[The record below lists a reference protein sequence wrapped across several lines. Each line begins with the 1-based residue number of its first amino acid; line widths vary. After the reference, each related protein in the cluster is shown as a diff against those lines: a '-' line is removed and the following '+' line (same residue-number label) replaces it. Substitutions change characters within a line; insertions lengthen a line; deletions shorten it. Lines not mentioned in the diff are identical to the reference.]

1 MSEKVSWVTVV
12 GGIGGLLSGG
22 AAVAALFMAKPDLIT
37 VIVPVET
44 LREVVVAAEARQQTP
59 PEVQQ
64 AEGEK
69 AGGAENSAA
78 QASPPPSAASSQ
90 ALGGGL
96 SATLASIG
104 ENPNSFVANLRI
116 TNNTDAQAMIAGRWV
131 SNIQGDFSLSDPVGG
146 SCHWRPDHAGGTL
159 RTSFIPLPQNYQGNF
174 QPVGPNQSAVV
185 TVIFQKGYC
194 ATPPA
199 SGQPLTLSGTF
210 VVVEN
215 ETPRLASASFEN
227 VPAGRVN

>member
-12 GGIGGLLSGG
+12 GGLGGLLSGG

-44 LREVVVAAEARQQTP
+44 LREVVVAAEARQPP

-64 AEGEK
+64 SEGEN
-69 AGGAENSAA
+69 AGSSQIRAEQNL
-78 QASPPPSAASSQ
+78 PPPSATTSQ
-90 ALGGGL
+90 SLGGGL

-116 TNNTDAQAMIAGRWV
+116 TNDTDAQVMIAGRWV
-131 SNIQGDFSLSDPVGG
+131 SMVQGDFSLSDAVGG
-146 SCHWRPDHAGGTL
+146 SCHWRPDHTGGTL
-159 RTSFIPLPQNYQGNF
+159 RTSNLPLPQNYQGNF
-174 QPVGPNQSAVV
+174 QPVGSRQSAVV
-185 TVIFQKGYC
+185 TVIFPKAYC
-194 ATPPA
+194 TAPPA
-199 SGQPLTLSGTF
+199 TGQPLTLSGTF

-227 VPAGRVN
+227 VPPGRVN